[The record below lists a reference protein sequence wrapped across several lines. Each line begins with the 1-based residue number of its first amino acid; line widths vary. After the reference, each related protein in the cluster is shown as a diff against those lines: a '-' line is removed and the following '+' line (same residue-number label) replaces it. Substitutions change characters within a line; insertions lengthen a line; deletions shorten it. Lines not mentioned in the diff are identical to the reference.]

1 MPRVLL
7 AAAVVGS
14 LVAAA
19 LAAEPMKLSEVKWD
33 FESGTLEGWTVASSD
48 LGKQPSSNDDDRHQ
62 GNFGK
67 HGKCFIGTYE
77 DGEKALSDEPTGEI
91 RSPVFV
97 VDSGAIALLVGGGN
111 DANTTYVALCDADGD
126 KELKKETG
134 LNEEAMTERLWNL
147 AEYQGKRLYLKVVDK
162 AKGGWGH
169 VNLDYVR
176 PVTKEE
182 IERIE
187 REKREAE
194 ERARKAAAEMRA
206 KWAETLDA
214 YKKTVFDPVSPKVFR
229 GEALGA
235 CQMPMGGIGAGTI
248 YVGGDGHFR
257 RWMIHD
263 ARSAQVPDAFFAVRT
278 KVGDKVVARMLRTG
292 ENGVKDIHFV
302 GEFPIALHWFE
313 DDALP
318 VRVSMETF
326 SPFVPL
332 DEQASSLPALL
343 FFITVRNPGTE
354 PVEVSV
360 VGSLQNA
367 VGRDPGKNTPGVEN
381 PGYGGNVCGPLASD
395 HWASVEMTQ
404 NGKPGSMVLA
414 AADVGDEA
422 QGLEPWTDAKDFWAA
437 LAGGGLKPAAAPS
450 EPSPAGKTWNG
461 AVRVTC
467 TLRPGVVQIVP
478 FLWSWHLPGGPR
490 GTHAYES
497 RFASAAEVCKYL
509 DANVD
514 RLVSQ
519 TRLFHDTFFAS
530 TLPWYVLDRI
540 SSQASTLVTGVVHW
554 TKEGNV
560 YGWEG
565 LNCCHGG
572 CTHVWNYE
580 QTLAHLFPALERAMR
595 EMNLGPGLAP
605 DGAVWNRFTQ
615 ADSPWDAGNEGPA
628 ADGHASTLSK
638 TYREWRLSADDAWL
652 KARYPAVKK
661 AMEYWIKRWDG
672 ADEDGVA
679 RADQFNTYDT
689 AVVGPNTFIGT
700 QYLAALRASEEM
712 AKVCGD
718 DASAKRWR
726 SLFEKG
732 SAAYDTE
739 CWDDQYK
746 YYVQRIPPGKRAN
759 DYGNGCHVDQ
769 VLGQWWALVNDLGYV
784 LPPNRVEAALQ
795 AIWKWNMAGDISLY
809 KYHYQV
815 PRIFAWDHGKG
826 LLCCAWPRGDY
837 IPRPILYAE
846 EVWTGCEYHAAA
858 SMIWQGMVREGLAI
872 VKAVHERYNDG
883 VRNPWNEIECGD
895 HYTRAM
901 SSWSVLLACQGATY
915 VGPRGRMGFDP
926 RLTPDDHRSFFSAAE
941 GWGTFSQKREAK
953 RQENRIDLKWGRL
966 KLSELALGLPEGAG
980 AATAKVTRGADGK
993 AVAAK
998 TKTAGGKLVVT
1009 FEPALDLQAADAIQ
1023 VVTTW

>member
-1 MPRVLL
+1 MRLVLVLPAAVLL
-7 AAAVVGS
+7 AGFSAG
-14 LVAAA
+14 
-19 LAAEPMKLSEVKWD
+19 AAEPLRLSEVKWD
-33 FESGTLEGWTVASSD
+33 FETGGLEGWTVVSGN
-48 LGKQPSSNDDDRHQ
+48 LGKQPSSNDNDRWQ

-67 HGKCFIGTYE
+67 HGKYFIGTYE
-77 DGEKALSDEPTGEI
+77 DGGKALGDQVTGEI

-97 VDSGAIALLVGGGN
+97 VDADAVALLVGGGN
-111 DANTTYVALCDADGD
+111 DLQRTYVALCDADGD
-126 KELKKETG
+126 KELLKASGKMA
-134 LNEEAMTERLWNL
+134 EAMEDVVWDVSKFV
-147 AEYQGKRLYLKVVDK
+147 GKRCYLKVVDK
-162 AKGGWGH
+162 AAGGWGH
-169 VNLDYVR
+169 INVDCVR

-182 IERIE
+182 LARIE
-187 REKREAE
+187 KQRQEAA
-194 ERARKAAAEMRA
+194 ERARKAEQDMRD
-206 KWAETLDA
+206 KWAAINEEYLKHVLDPMPR
-214 YKKTVFDPVSPKVFR
+214 KTYSGK
-229 GEALGA
+229 ALAA
-235 CQMPMGGIGAGTI
+235 CQMPLGGIGAGTI
-248 YVGGDGHFR
+248 YLGGDCYFR

-292 ENGVKDIHFV
+292 ENGVKDIRFV

-343 FFITVRNPGTE
+343 FFIMVRNPGTE

-437 LAGGGLKPAAAPS
+437 LAAGGLKPAAAPS
-450 EPSPAGKTWNG
+450 EPSAPGKTWNG

-467 TLRPGVVQIVP
+467 TLRPGVVQIFP

-490 GTHAYES
+490 GSHAYES
-497 RFASAAEVCKYL
+497 RFAGAAEVCKYL
-509 DANVD
+509 DANVQ
-514 RLVSQ
+514 RLAGD
-519 TRLFHDTFFAS
+519 TRLFHDAFFAS
-530 TLPWYVLDRI
+530 TLPWYVLDRV
-540 SSQASTLVTGVVHW
+540 SSQCSTLATGVVHW

-580 QTLAHLFPALERAMR
+580 QTLAYLFPALERKMR
-595 EMNLGPGLAP
+595 EMNLGVGMQSDGGVYNRLGRPDAP
-605 DGAVWNRFTQ
+605 WGD
-615 ADSPWDAGNEGPA
+615 GNEGPA

-661 AMEYWIKRWDG
+661 AMEYWIQRWDG
-672 ADEDGVA
+672 PEEDGVA
-679 RADQFNTYDT
+679 RGRQFNTYDT
-689 AVVGPNTFIGT
+689 EVVGPNTFVGS
-700 QYLAALRASEEM
+700 QYMAALRAAEEM
-712 AKVCGD
+712 AKVAGD
-718 DASAKRWR
+718 EASAARWR
-726 SLFEKG
+726 GIFEKS
-732 SAAYDTE
+732 SAAYARE
-739 CWDDQYK
+739 CWDEELK
-746 YYVQRIPPGKRAN
+746 YFVQRIPEGQRAA
-759 DYGNGCHVDQ
+759 DYGNACFVDQ

-784 LPPNRVEAALQ
+784 LPKEKVDASLA
-795 AIWKWNMAGDISLY
+795 AIWKWNMVGDISLY
-809 KYHYQV
+809 KYHYER
-815 PRIFAWDHGKG
+815 PRIFIWDKGKG
-826 LLCCAWPRGDY
+826 LMICTWPRGDY
-837 IPRPILYAE
+837 LKGPILYRE

-858 SMIWQGMVREGLAI
+858 SMIWEGMAREGLAV
-872 VKAVHERYNDG
+872 VKAVHERYTDG

-895 HYTRAM
+895 HYARAM
-901 SSWSVLLACQGATY
+901 SSWSVLLACQGGSY
-915 VGPRGRMGFDP
+915 VGPRGKVGFDP
-926 RLTPDDHRSFFSAAE
+926 RVMPDDHKSFFSGAE
-941 GWGTFSQKREAK
+941 GWGTFVQKRGAAAQTNE
-953 RQENRIDLKWGRL
+953 ISLKWGRL
-966 KLSELALGLPEGAG
+966 RLAELALGIPPG
-980 AATAKVTRGADGK
+980 TA
-993 AVAAK
+993 AAK
-998 TKTAGGKLVVT
+998 ASVELGQARPQVEPTVKGGKVILK
-1009 FEPALDLQAADAIQ
+1009 FQPAVNLEAGQSLR